1 MDPAHNAF
9 KRTSSQ
15 FMEPPDKLEKGI
27 RLGCGGIF
35 GLFIGAVAGFKMFP
49 YGDWSILA
57 VALTVAIAFSLAARC
72 LGDRF
77 WHAIGAW
84 LQWWQ

>member
-1 MDPAHNAF
+1 
-9 KRTSSQ
+9 
-15 FMEPPDKLEKGI
+15 MEPADKLEKGI

-35 GLFIGAVAGFKMFP
+35 GLFVGAVAGFKMFP

-57 VALTVAIAFSLAARC
+57 VAAAVAISFSLAARY

-77 WHAIGAW
+77 WHAIVA
-84 LQWWQ
+84 LLSWWK